1 MTFQE
6 LLKVFH
12 EETYVAVEDAHTEQ
26 NVEGD
31 SVNSII
37 QRLDGNVVG
46 IRAAGTITV
55 TVDFANMRGE
65 E

>member
-6 LLKVFH
+6 LLKVFG

-26 NVEGD
+26 EVEGD

-37 QRLDGNVVG
+37 QRLDGKVVG
-46 IRAAGTITV
+46 IRANGTITV
-55 TVDFANMRGE
+55 TVDFADMEGE
-65 E
+65 K